1 MGITRSDFHF
11 NRISLTAALRGQRE
25 LMVEV
30 RSLEAIRK
38 QFSIYFGLKT
48 EVLGGRLLSHR
59 PGLGW
64 GSGGGEQW
72 LDSG

>member
-1 MGITRSDFHF
+1 MGTLFGHWVDFSSYFKIGDHWSVSNMGITRSDFHF

-38 QFSIYFGLKT
+38 
-48 EVLGGRLLSHR
+48 
-59 PGLGW
+59 
-64 GSGGGEQW
+64 
-72 LDSG
+72 